1 MKVKVQNI
9 DGGWGLHIEGQ
20 SGMFC
25 TALNYVSLRLMGEGM
40 DEGDGA
46 MSKAR
51 TWILDHGGATYIPS
65 WGKCFLSVLGVY
77 EWDGN
82 NPMPPELWLLPYF
95 LPIHP
100 GRMWCHCRMV
110 YLPMSY
116 LFAKRFVGPINA
128 VVLSLRKELYPQPY
142 HLIQWNSARFQC
154 CKEDIYSPHPLMQ
167 DILWKCL
174 DTFAEPLLTRW
185 PLSKMR
191 HRALRYVM
199 DHIQHEDETTNYLC
213 IGPVNKVLNMLC
225 RWIDNPNSL
234 AVKRHVSRVKDYLWL
249 AEDGMKMQ
257 VRACVYLL
265 R

>member
-25 TALNYVSLRLMGEGM
+25 SALNYVSLRLMGEGM
-40 DEGDGA
+40 DDGDGA

-51 TWILDHGGATYIPS
+51 TWILEHGGATYIPS

-116 LFAKRFVGPINA
+116 LFAKRFVGPVNA
-128 VVLSLRKELYPQPY
+128 VVLSLRRELYAQPY
-142 HLIQWNSARFQC
+142 HLIQWNSARFEC
-154 CKEDIYSPHPLMQ
+154 CKEDMYSPHPLMQ

-257 VRACVYLL
+257 VRACIY
-265 R
+265 